1 MGFVKRFG
9 KWGLLTK
16 PDTVEGKWHLV
27 TSARH
32 IFDNE
37 VDAYKSAL
45 EMTSKGRYL
54 YRPVP
59 VTIEY
64 EYKEGE

>member
-9 KWGLLTK
+9 KWGLLCK
-16 PDTVEGKWHLV
+16 PDTTEGKWYLV

-45 EMTSKGRYL
+45 EMTTRGKYL
-54 YRPVP
+54 YKPVL

-64 EYKEGE
+64 EYKDSQ